1 MDFFFSKVQF
11 RVLWPD
17 YDEAQSGFFSFFF
30 FFWSRGRF
38 GERLFL
44 LNVNTRRH
52 LKWLWIA

>member
-30 FFWSRGRF
+30 GRETDF
-38 GERLFL
+38 IERLFL